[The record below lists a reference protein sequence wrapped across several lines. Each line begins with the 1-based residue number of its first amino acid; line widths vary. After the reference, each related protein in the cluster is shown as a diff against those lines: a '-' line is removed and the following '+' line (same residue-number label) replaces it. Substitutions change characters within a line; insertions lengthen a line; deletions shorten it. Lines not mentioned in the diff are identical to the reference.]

1 MGAAKE
7 VGRSAFLVNCDH
19 TNILMDYGVL
29 LKREPIFPMHIMP
42 KELDAVVITH
52 AHLDHSGF
60 VPSLYLSGTVDIPAL
75 GTLPTF
81 ELSELLIEDM
91 IKLSGFYLPFEYID
105 LSVKERYES
114 GWKEKVTTRIRRSD
128 GVIALIS
135 KNTPRSEGELWE
147 ISTAVAE
154 GKPLL
159 GIWLG
164 DYRTK
169 PSEMGSAPCQTWA
182 WDNVNDFIDSL

>member
-1 MGAAKE
+1 MANSKS
-7 VGRSAFLVNCDH
+7 VFIAFSMDDETSRNLFTGQR
-19 TNILMDYGVL
+19 TN
-29 LKREPIFPMHIMP
+29 E
-42 KELDAVVITH
+42 
-52 AHLDHSGF
+52 
-60 VPSLYLSGTVDIPAL
+60 GT
-75 GTLPTF
+75 
-81 ELSELLIEDM
+81 
-91 IKLSGFYLPFEYID
+91 PFEYID

-169 PSEMGSAPCQTWA
+169 PSEMGSAPCKTWT